1 MNKVTLAI
9 SIALAA
15 SLPVLHARAGEKKL
29 QEGEVPKPVI
39 EAVMKKY
46 PKAKLLH
53 FEHETDEGQ
62 SVFEIGLESAG
73 GKMEVE
79 LSPDG
84 KILEEAVLI
93 ATRDLPAEIK
103 KGLASSKYV
112 KWTIKHVQRVIVE
125 EKADAPTYEVLV
137 ADDGGVTELV
147 MDKAGVITK
156 EEVKRG
162 DEDDD

>member
-1 MNKVTLAI
+1 MKRVTLAI

-15 SLPVLHARAGEKKL
+15 SLPVLHAQAGEKKL

-39 EAVMKKY
+39 EAVKKKY

-53 FEHETDEGQ
+53 FEHETDDGQ
-62 SVFEIGLESAG
+62 SVFEVGLASANG
-73 GKMEVE
+73 RMEVE

-93 ATRDLPAEIK
+93 ATRDLPAEVK

-125 EKADAPTYEVLV
+125 EKADSPTYEVLV
-137 ADDGGVTELV
+137 ADDGGMTELV

-156 EEVKRG
+156 EEVKHG

>member
-1 MNKVTLAI
+1 MKRVTLAI

-15 SLPVLHARAGEKKL
+15 SLPALHAQAGEQKL
-29 QEGEVPKPVI
+29 QEGEVPRPVI
-39 EAVMKKY
+39 EAVKKKY
-46 PKAKLLH
+46 PKAKMVH
-53 FEHETDEGQ
+53 FEHEADDGQ
-62 SVFEIGLESAG
+62 SVFEIGLESSG

-93 ATRDLPAEIK
+93 ATRDLPAEVK

-112 KWTIKHVQRVIVE
+112 KWTIKHIERVIVE